1 MEESRVFS
9 LNGVSLET
17 VVKSVET
24 FLRDEKGMEIQSAP
38 VEHGCI
44 IQATQKKDTLKML
57 VGMRLATTVQLVVS
71 GENLNVVIGEG
82 QWADKLGAGAVGL
95 FLAWPLAVTAGIGAY
110 QQKKL
115 PEDVLNVISRTL
127 MSPGQFAP
135 RETAG
140 GMMTGAVGIVGTG
153 VAAGGTV
160 GSETAGTGAV
170 GSETAGIGVTATG
183 TVESGTAGTDGG
195 ETGETATEKAQ
206 VCPQCH
212 APVQAE
218 AKFCSNCGAKLI
230 QVCPGCGKVVAP
242 GSKFCSECGC
252 ALK

>member
-17 VVKSVET
+17 VVKNVET
-24 FLRDEKGMEIQSAP
+24 FLKDEKGMEIQSAP

-95 FLAWPLAVTAGIGAY
+95 FLAWPLAVTAGIGVY

-135 RETAG
+135 KEVTG
-140 GMMTGAVGIVGTG
+140 GMMTGAVGNGGVGVVATG
-153 VAAGGTV
+153 AVRN
-160 GSETAGTGAV
+160 ETAGTGV
-170 GSETAGIGVTATG
+170 SGI
-183 TVESGTAGTDGG
+183 GTAGTETAGADGG
-195 ETGETATEKAQ
+195 ETGEAATEKVQ
-206 VCPQCH
+206 VCPQCQ
-212 APVQAE
+212 ASVQAG
-218 AKFCSNCGAKLI
+218 AKFCSNCGTKLI

>member
-1 MEESRVFS
+1 MEESRVFL
-9 LNGVSLET
+9 LNDVSLET
-17 VVKSVET
+17 VVKNVET
-24 FLRDEKGMEIQSAP
+24 FLKDEKGMEIQSAP

-95 FLAWPLAVTAGIGAY
+95 FLAWPLAVTAGIGVY

-135 RETAG
+135 KEVTG
-140 GMMTGAVGIVGTG
+140 GMMTGAVGNGGVGVVATG
-153 VAAGGTV
+153 T
-160 GSETAGTGAV
+160 ETAGA
-170 GSETAGIGVTATG
+170 
-183 TVESGTAGTDGG
+183 DGG
-195 ETGETATEKAQ
+195 ETGEAATEKVQ
-206 VCPQCH
+206 VCPQCQ
-212 APVQAE
+212 ASVQAG
-218 AKFCSNCGAKLI
+218 AKFCSNCGTKLI

>member
-38 VEHGCI
+38 VEHGCV

-71 GENLNVVIGEG
+71 
-82 QWADKLGAGAVGL
+82 GAVGL

-135 RETAG
+135 RKTAG
-140 GMMTGAVGIVGTG
+140 GMMTGAVGNVGTG

-160 GSETAGTGAV
+160 GSETAV
-170 GSETAGIGVTATG
+170 IGVTANG

-212 APVQAE
+212 APVQAG

-230 QVCPGCGKVVAP
+230 QVCPECGKVVAP

>member
-17 VVKSVET
+17 VVKNVET
-24 FLRDEKGMEIQSAP
+24 FLKDEKGMEIQSAP

-95 FLAWPLAVTAGIGAY
+95 FLAWPLAVTAGIGVY

-135 RETAG
+135 KEVTG
-140 GMMTGAVGIVGTG
+140 GMMTGAVGNGGVGVVATG
-153 VAAGGTV
+153 AVRN
-160 GSETAGTGAV
+160 ETAGTGV
-170 GSETAGIGVTATG
+170 SGI
-183 TVESGTAGTDGG
+183 GTAGTETAGADGG
-195 ETGETATEKAQ
+195 ETGEAATEKVQ
-206 VCPQCH
+206 VCPQCQ
-212 APVQAE
+212 ASVQVG
-218 AKFCSNCGAKLI
+218 AKFCSNCGTKLI

>member
-1 MEESRVFS
+1 MEESRLFS

-17 VVKSVET
+17 VVKNVET
-24 FLRDEKGMEIQSAP
+24 FLKDEKGMEIQSAP

-95 FLAWPLAVTAGIGAY
+95 FLAWPLAVTAGIGVY

-135 RETAG
+135 KEVTG
-140 GMMTGAVGIVGTG
+140 GMMTGAVGNGGVGVVATG
-153 VAAGGTV
+153 A
-160 GSETAGTGAV
+160 ETAGA
-170 GSETAGIGVTATG
+170 
-183 TVESGTAGTDGG
+183 DGG
-195 ETGETATEKAQ
+195 ETGEVATEKVQ
-206 VCPQCH
+206 VCPQCQ
-212 APVQAE
+212 ASVQAG
-218 AKFCSNCGAKLI
+218 AKFCSNCGTKLI

>member
-38 VEHGCI
+38 VEHGCV

-140 GMMTGAVGIVGTG
+140 GMMTGAVENV
-153 VAAGGTV
+153 
-160 GSETAGTGAV
+160 
-170 GSETAGIGVTATG
+170 G

-195 ETGETATEKAQ
+195 EIGETATEKAQ

-212 APVQAE
+212 APVQAG

-230 QVCPGCGKVVAP
+230 QVCPECGKVVAP

>member
-38 VEHGCI
+38 VEHGCV

-71 GENLNVVIGEG
+71 GENLNVMIGEG

-140 GMMTGAVGIVGTG
+140 GMMTGAVGNVGTG

-160 GSETAGTGAV
+160 GSETAV
-170 GSETAGIGVTATG
+170 IGVTANG

-212 APVQAE
+212 APVQAG

-230 QVCPGCGKVVAP
+230 QVCPECGKVVAP

>member
-1 MEESRVFS
+1 MDESRVFS
-9 LNGVSLET
+9 LYGVSLET

-38 VEHGCI
+38 VEHGCV

-135 RETAG
+135 WETAG
-140 GMMTGAVGIVGTG
+140 GMMTGAVGNVGTG
-153 VAAGGTV
+153 VAVGGTV
-160 GSETAGTGAV
+160 RSETAV
-170 GSETAGIGVTATG
+170 IGVTANG

-212 APVQAE
+212 APVQAG

-230 QVCPGCGKVVAP
+230 QVCPECGKVVAP

>member
-17 VVKSVET
+17 VVKNVET
-24 FLRDEKGMEIQSAP
+24 FLKDEKGMEIQSAP

-95 FLAWPLAVTAGIGAY
+95 FLAWPLAVTAGIGVY

-135 RETAG
+135 KEVTG
-140 GMMTGAVGIVGTG
+140 GMMTGAVGNGGVGVVATG
-153 VAAGGTV
+153 AVRN
-160 GSETAGTGAV
+160 ETAGTGV
-170 GSETAGIGVTATG
+170 SGI
-183 TVESGTAGTDGG
+183 GTAGTETAGADGG
-195 ETGETATEKAQ
+195 ETGEAATEKVQ
-206 VCPQCH
+206 VCPQCQ
-212 APVQAE
+212 ASVQAG
-218 AKFCSNCGAKLI
+218 AKFCSNCGTKLI
-230 QVCPGCGKVVAP
+230 QVCPECGKVVAP
-242 GSKFCSECGC
+242 DSKFCSECGC

>member
-17 VVKSVET
+17 VVKNVET
-24 FLRDEKGMEIQSAP
+24 FLKDEKGMEIQSAP
-38 VEHGCI
+38 VEHGCV

-140 GMMTGAVGIVGTG
+140 GMMTGAVGNVGTG
-153 VAAGGTV
+153 VVAGGTV
-160 GSETAGTGAV
+160 GSETAV
-170 GSETAGIGVTATG
+170 IGVTANG

-212 APVQAE
+212 APVQAG

-230 QVCPGCGKVVAP
+230 QVCPECGKVVAP

>member
-38 VEHGCI
+38 VEHGCV

-140 GMMTGAVGIVGTG
+140 GMMTGAVENV
-153 VAAGGTV
+153 
-160 GSETAGTGAV
+160 
-170 GSETAGIGVTATG
+170 G

-212 APVQAE
+212 APVQAG

-230 QVCPGCGKVVAP
+230 QVCPECGKVVAP

>member
-38 VEHGCI
+38 VEHGCV

-71 GENLNVVIGEG
+71 GENLNVMIGEG

-140 GMMTGAVGIVGTG
+140 GMMTGAVGNVGTG
-153 VAAGGTV
+153 VAAG
-160 GSETAGTGAV
+160 
-170 GSETAGIGVTATG
+170 
-183 TVESGTAGTDGG
+183 GTAGTDGG

-212 APVQAE
+212 APVQAG

-230 QVCPGCGKVVAP
+230 QVCPECGKVVAP

>member
-140 GMMTGAVGIVGTG
+140 GMMTGAVVNGGVGVVATG
-153 VAAGGTV
+153 AVRN
-160 GSETAGTGAV
+160 ETAGTGV
-170 GSETAGIGVTATG
+170 SGI
-183 TVESGTAGTDGG
+183 GTAGTETAGADGG
-195 ETGETATEKAQ
+195 ETGEAATEKVQ
-206 VCPQCH
+206 VCPQCQ
-212 APVQAE
+212 ASVQAG
-218 AKFCSNCGAKLI
+218 AKFCSNCGTKLI

>member
-17 VVKSVET
+17 VVKNVET
-24 FLRDEKGMEIQSAP
+24 FLKDEKGMEIQSAP

-140 GMMTGAVGIVGTG
+140 AVGNVGTG
-153 VAAGGTV
+153 V
-160 GSETAGTGAV
+160 S
-170 GSETAGIGVTATG
+170 GI
-183 TVESGTAGTDGG
+183 GTAGTETAGADGG
-195 ETGETATEKAQ
+195 ETGEAATEKVQ
-206 VCPQCH
+206 VCPQCQ
-212 APVQAE
+212 ASVQAG
-218 AKFCSNCGAKLI
+218 AKFCSNCGTKLI

>member
-38 VEHGCI
+38 VEHGCV

-82 QWADKLGAGAVGL
+82 QWVDKLGAGAVGL

-140 GMMTGAVGIVGTG
+140 GMMTGAVGNVGTG
-153 VAAGGTV
+153 VVAGGTV
-160 GSETAGTGAV
+160 GSETAV
-170 GSETAGIGVTATG
+170 IGVTANG
-183 TVESGTAGTDGG
+183 TVERVTAGTDGG

-212 APVQAE
+212 APVQAG

-230 QVCPGCGKVVAP
+230 QVCPECGKVVAP

>member
-1 MEESRVFS
+1 MEESRVFL

-17 VVKSVET
+17 VVKNVET
-24 FLRDEKGMEIQSAP
+24 FLKDEKGMEIQSAP

-95 FLAWPLAVTAGIGAY
+95 FLAWPLAVTAGIGVY

-135 RETAG
+135 KEVTG
-140 GMMTGAVGIVGTG
+140 GMMTGAVGNGGVGVVVTG
-153 VAAGGTV
+153 AVRN
-160 GSETAGTGAV
+160 ETAGTGV
-170 GSETAGIGVTATG
+170 SGI
-183 TVESGTAGTDGG
+183 GTAGTETAGADGG
-195 ETGETATEKAQ
+195 ETGETATEKVQ
-206 VCPQCH
+206 VCPQCQ
-212 APVQAE
+212 ASVQAG
-218 AKFCSNCGAKLI
+218 AKFCSNCGTKLI

>member
-38 VEHGCI
+38 VEHGCV

-140 GMMTGAVGIVGTG
+140 GMMTGAVGNVGTG

-160 GSETAGTGAV
+160 GSETAV
-170 GSETAGIGVTATG
+170 IGVTANG

-212 APVQAE
+212 APVQAG

-230 QVCPGCGKVVAP
+230 QVCPECGKVVAP

>member
-17 VVKSVET
+17 VVKNVET
-24 FLRDEKGMEIQSAP
+24 FLKDEKGMEIQSAP

-95 FLAWPLAVTAGIGAY
+95 FLAWPLAVTAGIGVY

-135 RETAG
+135 KEVTG
-140 GMMTGAVGIVGTG
+140 GMMTGAVGNGGVGVVATG
-153 VAAGGTV
+153 AVRN
-160 GSETAGTGAV
+160 ETAGTGVSGIGTA
-170 GSETAGIGVTATG
+170 GIETAGA
-183 TVESGTAGTDGG
+183 DGG
-195 ETGETATEKAQ
+195 ETGEAATEKVQ
-206 VCPQCH
+206 VCPQCQ
-212 APVQAE
+212 ASVQAG
-218 AKFCSNCGAKLI
+218 AKFCSNCGTKLI

>member
-17 VVKSVET
+17 VVKNVET
-24 FLRDEKGMEIQSAP
+24 FLKDEKGMEIQSAP

-95 FLAWPLAVTAGIGAY
+95 FLAWPLAVTAGIGVY

-140 GMMTGAVGIVGTG
+140 AVGNVGTG

-160 GSETAGTGAV
+160 GSETAGTGV
-170 GSETAGIGVTATG
+170 SGI
-183 TVESGTAGTDGG
+183 GTAGTETAGADGG
-195 ETGETATEKAQ
+195 ETGEAATEKVQ
-206 VCPQCH
+206 VCPQCQ
-212 APVQAE
+212 ASVQAG
-218 AKFCSNCGAKLI
+218 AKFCSNCGTKLI

>member
-38 VEHGCI
+38 VEHGCV

-140 GMMTGAVGIVGTG
+140 GMMTGAVGNVGTG

-160 GSETAGTGAV
+160 GSETAV
-170 GSETAGIGVTATG
+170 IGVTANG

-212 APVQAE
+212 APVQAG

-230 QVCPGCGKVVAP
+230 QVCPECGKVVTP

>member
-38 VEHGCI
+38 VEHGCV

-140 GMMTGAVGIVGTG
+140 GMMTGAVGNVGTG

-160 GSETAGTGAV
+160 GSETAV
-170 GSETAGIGVTATG
+170 IGVTANG

-212 APVQAE
+212 APVQAR

-230 QVCPGCGKVVAP
+230 QVCPECGKVVAP

>member
-38 VEHGCI
+38 VEHGCV

-71 GENLNVVIGEG
+71 GENLNVMIGEG

-140 GMMTGAVGIVGTG
+140 GMMTGAIGNVGTG

-160 GSETAGTGAV
+160 GSETAV
-170 GSETAGIGVTATG
+170 IGVTANG

-212 APVQAE
+212 APVQAG

-230 QVCPGCGKVVAP
+230 QVCPECGKVVAP

>member
-38 VEHGCI
+38 VEHGCV

-140 GMMTGAVGIVGTG
+140 GMMTGAVGNVVTG

-160 GSETAGTGAV
+160 GSETAV
-170 GSETAGIGVTATG
+170 IGVTANG

-212 APVQAE
+212 APVQAG

-230 QVCPGCGKVVAP
+230 QVCPECGKVVAP

>member
-17 VVKSVET
+17 VVKNVET
-24 FLRDEKGMEIQSAP
+24 FLKDEKGMEIQSAP
-38 VEHGCI
+38 VEHGCV

-57 VGMRLATTVQLVVS
+57 MGMRLATTVQLVVS

-140 GMMTGAVGIVGTG
+140 GMMTGAVGNVGTG

-160 GSETAGTGAV
+160 GSETAV
-170 GSETAGIGVTATG
+170 IGVTANG

-212 APVQAE
+212 APVQAG

-230 QVCPGCGKVVAP
+230 QVCPECGKVVAP

>member
-38 VEHGCI
+38 VEHGCV

-140 GMMTGAVGIVGTG
+140 GMMTGAVGNVGTG
-153 VAAGGTV
+153 VAAG
-160 GSETAGTGAV
+160 
-170 GSETAGIGVTATG
+170 
-183 TVESGTAGTDGG
+183 GTAGTDGG
-195 ETGETATEKAQ
+195 ETGETATEKVQ

-212 APVQAE
+212 APVQAG

-230 QVCPGCGKVVAP
+230 QVCPECGKVVAP

>member
-38 VEHGCI
+38 VEHGCV

-140 GMMTGAVGIVGTG
+140 GMMTGAVGNVGTG

-160 GSETAGTGAV
+160 GSETAV
-170 GSETAGIGVTATG
+170 IGVTANG

-195 ETGETATEKAQ
+195 EIGETATEKAQ

-212 APVQAE
+212 APVQAG

-230 QVCPGCGKVVAP
+230 QVCPECGKVVTP

>member
-38 VEHGCI
+38 VEHGCV

-71 GENLNVVIGEG
+71 RENLNVMIGEG

-140 GMMTGAVGIVGTG
+140 GMMTGAVGNVGTG
-153 VAAGGTV
+153 VAAG
-160 GSETAGTGAV
+160 
-170 GSETAGIGVTATG
+170 
-183 TVESGTAGTDGG
+183 GTAGTDGG

-212 APVQAE
+212 APVQAG

-230 QVCPGCGKVVAP
+230 QVCPECGKVVAP
-242 GSKFCSECGC
+242 GSEFCSECGC

>member
-17 VVKSVET
+17 VVKNVET
-24 FLRDEKGMEIQSAP
+24 FLKDEKGMEIQSAP

-95 FLAWPLAVTAGIGAY
+95 FLAWPLAVTAGIGVY

-135 RETAG
+135 KEVTG
-140 GMMTGAVGIVGTG
+140 GMMTGAVGNGGVGV
-153 VAAGGTV
+153 VATEAV
-160 GSETAGTGAV
+160 RNETAGTGV
-170 GSETAGIGVTATG
+170 SGI
-183 TVESGTAGTDGG
+183 GTAGTETAGADGG
-195 ETGETATEKAQ
+195 ETGEAATGKVQ
-206 VCPQCH
+206 VCPQCQ
-212 APVQAE
+212 ASVQAG
-218 AKFCSNCGAKLI
+218 AKFCSNCGTKLI

>member
-1 MEESRVFS
+1 MEETRVFS

-17 VVKSVET
+17 VVKNVET
-24 FLRDEKGMEIQSAP
+24 FLKDEKGMEIQSAP

-95 FLAWPLAVTAGIGAY
+95 FLAWPLAVTAGIGVY

-135 RETAG
+135 KEVTG
-140 GMMTGAVGIVGTG
+140 GMMTGAVGNG
-153 VAAGGTV
+153 V
-160 GSETAGTGAV
+160 S
-170 GSETAGIGVTATG
+170 GI
-183 TVESGTAGTDGG
+183 GTAGTETAGADGG
-195 ETGETATEKAQ
+195 ETGEAATEKVQ
-206 VCPQCH
+206 VCPQCQ
-212 APVQAE
+212 ASVQAG
-218 AKFCSNCGAKLI
+218 AKFCSNCGTKLI

>member
-140 GMMTGAVGIVGTG
+140 GIMTGVVGNV
-153 VAAGGTV
+153 GTV
-160 GSETAGTGAV
+160 GTETAGTGAV
-170 GSETAGIGVTATG
+170 GTETAGLGVTATG
-183 TVESGTAGTDGG
+183 TVENGTTGTDGG

-212 APVQAE
+212 APVQAG
-218 AKFCSNCGAKLI
+218 AKFCSNCGTKLI

>member
-115 PEDVLNVISRTL
+115 PEEVLNVIGRTL

-140 GMMTGAVGIVGTG
+140 GMMTGAVGNVGTG

-160 GSETAGTGAV
+160 GSETAGTGA
-170 GSETAGIGVTATG
+170 
-183 TVESGTAGTDGG
+183 VESGTAGTDGG

-212 APVQAE
+212 APVQAG

-230 QVCPGCGKVVAP
+230 QVCPECGKVVAP

>member
-17 VVKSVET
+17 VVKNVET
-24 FLRDEKGMEIQSAP
+24 FLKDEKGMEIQSAP

-95 FLAWPLAVTAGIGAY
+95 FLAWPLAVTAGIGVY

-135 RETAG
+135 REVTG
-140 GMMTGAVGIVGTG
+140 GMMTGAVGNG
-153 VAAGGTV
+153 V
-160 GSETAGTGAV
+160 S
-170 GSETAGIGVTATG
+170 GI
-183 TVESGTAGTDGG
+183 GTAGTETAGADGG
-195 ETGETATEKAQ
+195 ETGEAATEKVQ

-212 APVQAE
+212 APVQAG
-218 AKFCSNCGAKLI
+218 AKFCSNCGTKLI

>member
-17 VVKSVET
+17 VVKNVET
-24 FLRDEKGMEIQSAP
+24 FLKDEKGMEIQSAP
-38 VEHGCI
+38 VEHGCV

-140 GMMTGAVGIVGTG
+140 GMMTGAVGNVGTG

-160 GSETAGTGAV
+160 GSETAV
-170 GSETAGIGVTATG
+170 IGVTANG

-212 APVQAE
+212 APVQAG

-230 QVCPGCGKVVAP
+230 QVCPECGKVVAP

>member
-135 RETAG
+135 GETAG

-160 GSETAGTGAV
+160 GSETAG
-170 GSETAGIGVTATG
+170 IGVT
-183 TVESGTAGTDGG
+183 ESGTAGTDGG

-212 APVQAE
+212 APVQAG
-218 AKFCSNCGAKLI
+218 AKFCSNCGVKLI
-230 QVCPGCGKVVAP
+230 QVCPECGKVVAP

>member
-1 MEESRVFS
+1 M
-9 LNGVSLET
+9 
-17 VVKSVET
+17 KSVET

-38 VEHGCI
+38 VEHGCV

-82 QWADKLGAGAVGL
+82 QWADKLGAEAVGL

-140 GMMTGAVGIVGTG
+140 GMMTGAVGNVGTG
-153 VAAGGTV
+153 VAAG
-160 GSETAGTGAV
+160 
-170 GSETAGIGVTATG
+170 
-183 TVESGTAGTDGG
+183 GTAGTDGG

-212 APVQAE
+212 APVQAG

-230 QVCPGCGKVVAP
+230 QVCPECGKVVAP

>member
-17 VVKSVET
+17 VVKNVET
-24 FLRDEKGMEIQSAP
+24 FLKDEKGMEIQSAP

-95 FLAWPLAVTAGIGAY
+95 FLAWPLAVTAGIGVY

-135 RETAG
+135 KEVTG
-140 GMMTGAVGIVGTG
+140 GMMTGAVGNG
-153 VAAGGTV
+153 V
-160 GSETAGTGAV
+160 S
-170 GSETAGIGVTATG
+170 GI
-183 TVESGTAGTDGG
+183 GTAGTETAGADGG
-195 ETGETATEKAQ
+195 ETGEAATEKVQ
-206 VCPQCH
+206 VCPQCQ
-212 APVQAE
+212 ASVQAG
-218 AKFCSNCGAKLI
+218 AKFCSNCGTKLI

>member
-17 VVKSVET
+17 VVKNVET
-24 FLRDEKGMEIQSAP
+24 FLKDEKGMEIQSAP

-135 RETAG
+135 KEVTG
-140 GMMTGAVGIVGTG
+140 GMMTGAVGNVGTG

-160 GSETAGTGAV
+160 GSETAV
-170 GSETAGIGVTATG
+170 IGVTANG

-212 APVQAE
+212 APVQAG
-218 AKFCSNCGAKLI
+218 AKFCSNCGTKLI
-230 QVCPGCGKVVAP
+230 QVCPECGKVVAP

>member
-38 VEHGCI
+38 VEHGCV

-140 GMMTGAVGIVGTG
+140 GMMTGAVGNVGTG
-153 VAAGGTV
+153 VAVGGTV
-160 GSETAGTGAV
+160 GSETAV
-170 GSETAGIGVTATG
+170 IGVTANG

-212 APVQAE
+212 APVQAG

-230 QVCPGCGKVVAP
+230 QVCPECGKVVAP

>member
-38 VEHGCI
+38 VEHGCV

-140 GMMTGAVGIVGTG
+140 GMMTGAVGNV
-153 VAAGGTV
+153 
-160 GSETAGTGAV
+160 
-170 GSETAGIGVTATG
+170 G

-212 APVQAE
+212 APVQAG

-230 QVCPGCGKVVAP
+230 QVCPECGKVVAP